1 MKLSKLTLLA
11 LTIGLTLTSCSND
24 DDATTPEAPL
34 GNYEN
39 GILISNEGNFFG
51 GNASVSFVSNDF
63 STVENDVFNNV
74 NSMLLGDTAQSIA
87 FDGGLAYIVVN
98 VSKKVEVVNRYTFE
112 SVGTVDAGFTN
123 PRYMVI
129 ANGKGYVTDW
139 GDGSDA
145 TDDFIAVIDLE
156 TYTIESTIAVAEGP
170 EQIIA
175 NENTLYVSHKGG
187 FSSNNIVSKINA
199 TSASVT
205 TITVNDN
212 PDEMTFDAAG
222 NLLVLCEG
230 KIIYNSDFSEI
241 IGHTLGSI
249 AKIDTNSD
257 AVLSNLNFN
266 LGDHPRSF
274 ALNSGNIYYY
284 VSGGVYKI
292 ESSTSGLPINPIF
305 TESLYGSIV
314 VKENKL
320 YTTKTDFTA
329 GTGSLLVFDLSSNT
343 LIETKTLK
351 VGASKIYFN

>member
-1 MKLSKLTLLA
+1 MKINKLAFFAILL
-11 LTIGLTLTSCSND
+11 GLTFTSCSND
-24 DDATTPEAPL
+24 DEQIATTTPL

-63 STVENDVFNNV
+63 ATVENDVFNNV
-74 NSMLLGDTAQSIA
+74 NDMLLGDTAQSIA

-112 SVGTVDAGFTN
+112 SVGTVDTGLTN
-123 PRYMVI
+123 PRYMVVT
-129 ANGKGYVTDW
+129 NGKGYITDW

-156 TYTIESTIAVAEGP
+156 TYTIESTIPVAEGP

-175 NENTLYVSHKGG
+175 NGSTIYVSHKGG
-187 FSSNNIVSKINA
+187 FSSNNIVSKIDA
-199 TSASVT
+199 TSSVVN

-212 PDEMTFDAAG
+212 PDEMAFDASG

-230 KIIYNSDFSEI
+230 RIIYNSDFSEI
-241 IGHTLGSI
+241 IGHTQGAI
-249 AKIDTNSD
+249 TKIDVNSN

-274 ALNSGNIYYY
+274 ALNSGSIYYY
-284 VSGGVYKI
+284 VSGGVYKVDVLN
-292 ESSTSGLPINPIF
+292 SGLPIDPLF

-314 VKENKL
+314 VKDNKL
-320 YTTKTDFTA
+320 YSTKTDFSA

-351 VGASKIYFN
+351 VGASKVYFN